1 MKTINLRDYY
11 PSYMT
16 DAFVDVPDEVA
27 ALLRRFKLDE
37 TAYRLRTLRHKAY
50 FSLDYGDDIERE
62 ALSVTLSIYELLE
75 QQMEYERLRAA
86 MTLLPDKQRSRVY
99 AHYVLGMSKA
109 AIARLDGASEGSV
122 RDSIKRGLRR
132 LKKML
137 NDF

>member
-1 MKTINLRDYY
+1 MQKINLRDYY

-16 DAFVDVPDEVA
+16 DSFVDVPDEVA

-50 FSLDYGDDIERE
+50 FSLDYGDDIERD
-62 ALSVTLSIYELLE
+62 ALSVTLSVYELLE
-75 QQMEYERLRAA
+75 QQMEYERLHAA
-86 MTLLPDKQRSRVY
+86 MTLLPDKQRRRIY
-99 AHYVLGMSKA
+99 AHYVLGMSKT
-109 AIARLDGASEGSV
+109 AIARLEGASEGSI
-122 RDSIKRGLRR
+122 RDSIRRGLRR

>member
-27 ALLRRFKLDE
+27 ALLRRFTLDE
-37 TAYRLRTLRHKAY
+37 RAYRLRTYRHKAY